1 MFDLFITAAT
11 ALAGAMVL
19 LWLISIWRGH
29 VSFIDA
35 FWGTGFIVAAG
46 AAAWHLPTL
55 GLEQTIALILLTA
68 WGLRLSVYLLK
79 RYLEHGED
87 QRYVKILGSRTGA
100 ARHLFSLWFVFGL
113 QGVLILIIVSPVIGI
128 LAASPSSPDGWTIL
142 GASVWA
148 IGAFF
153 EWIGDWQLSR
163 FKANP
168 DNGDKVLN
176 TGLWALTR
184 HPNYFG
190 DACVWWGL
198 WLVGHDITLVF
209 APALMTF
216 LLMKWSGVPLL
227 ERGLKKRR
235 PGYADYINRT
245 NAFFPGPP
253 RNRA

>member
-46 AAAWHLPTL
+46 ATAWLLPAL

-68 WGLRLSVYLLK
+68 WGLRLSIYLLK
-79 RYLEHGED
+79 RYLRNGED
-87 QRYVKILGSRTGA
+87 LRYVKILGSRTGA

-168 DNGDKVLN
+168 DNEGKVLN

-253 RNRA
+253 KNKA